1 MHNHW
6 NHDERV
12 AWHFGGRGG
21 GPGMGWGRGGRGG
34 RGFGGGAFRVGKM
47 LADGDLRVVVLA
59 LLTDGPRH
67 GYDIIKALEEKSS
80 GIYSPS
86 PGVVYPTLTYLEE
99 VGYVSA
105 TSEGNKKV
113 YAITD
118 TGRAHLEENR
128 DLADMVL
135 DGIEKFG
142 RRMAQ
147 AKAWWEGD
155 RDGGRG
161 PRHPRRHRRG
171 QRGPPRPEG
180 GDRREA
186 SRTPPRRSS
195 AASPRRCATP
205 PTPSARLAARAS
217 RTTSSTS
224 NSNGPRATASSRK
237 RARDPLSPA
246 AGCGVAPLSRLITI
260 SHGSHHLQAL
270 ASASP
275 RVHIAAGNPSRSP
288 SWTQE

>member
-6 NHDERV
+6 RDERM
-12 AWHFGGRGG
+12 AWNFAGRGG
-21 GPGMGWGRGGRGG
+21 PHHGGWGRGGRGGG

-59 LLTDGPRH
+59 LLETGPRH

-118 TGRAHLEENR
+118 SGRQHLEENR

-135 DGIEKFG
+135 ESIEKFG
-142 RRMAQ
+142 RKMAQ
-147 AKAWWEGD
+147 ARAWWEGD
-155 RDGGRG
+155 RKGSQKAADRDIPGVIDEVNDARRDLKEAIAEKLDQAAEEVQRRVAKALRDAAKAIRG
-161 PRHPRRHRRG
+161 V
-171 QRGPPRPEG
+171 
-180 GDRREA
+180 
-186 SRTPPRRSS
+186 
-195 AASPRRCATP
+195 
-205 PTPSARLAARAS
+205 
-217 RTTSSTS
+217 S
-224 NSNGPRATASSRK
+224 NK
-237 RARDPLSPA
+237 DDVIDL
-246 AGCGVAPLSRLITI
+246 
-260 SHGSHHLQAL
+260 
-270 ASASP
+270 
-275 RVHIAAGNPSRSP
+275 
-288 SWTQE
+288 